1 MKKIGKQK
9 VTTPVL
15 LSLIKTFLK
24 SNEFLIYE
32 NKQIIDKKNEPL
44 YKKIIENFGERNLN
58 LHGILNVNFV
68 AKKLKTNPGQIL
80 DILKIKQDL
89 SSINE
94 TWVYDND
101 KTRNRLYNL
110 LQKFL
115 ILILQLTNF
124 RFMMPLKEIKD

>member
-1 MKKIGKQK
+1 M
-9 VTTPVL
+9 
-15 LSLIKTFLK
+15 KTFLK

-58 LHGILNVNFV
+58 LYGILNVNFV

-94 TWVYDND
+94 TWIYDND

-110 LQKFL
+110 LQKIFN
-115 ILILQLTNF
+115 INSTINKFQIYDV
-124 RFMMPLKEIKD
+124 LKEIKD

>member
-1 MKKIGKQK
+1 M
-9 VTTPVL
+9 
-15 LSLIKTFLK
+15 KTFLK

-32 NKQIIDKKNEPL
+32 NKQIIDNKNEPL

-58 LHGILNVNFV
+58 LYGILNVNFV

-110 LQKFL
+110 LQKIFNVNSTINKFQIYDALKRNKRL
-115 ILILQLTNF
+115 ITPSIDTIVSYC
-124 RFMMPLKEIKD
+124 KKD

>member
-1 MKKIGKQK
+1 MKN
-9 VTTPVL
+9 
-15 LSLIKTFLK
+15 FLK

-94 TWVYDND
+94 TWIYDND

-110 LQKFL
+110 LQKIFNVNSTINKFQIYDALKRNKRL
-115 ILILQLTNF
+115 ITPSIDTILSYCKKN
-124 RFMMPLKEIKD
+124 

>member
-1 MKKIGKQK
+1 M
-9 VTTPVL
+9 
-15 LSLIKTFLK
+15 KTFLK

-44 YKKIIENFGERNLN
+44 YKKIIENFDEKNLN
-58 LHGILNVNFV
+58 LHGILNVNII
-68 AKKLKTNPGQIL
+68 AKKFKINSRQIL

-110 LQKFL
+110 LQKF
-115 ILILQLTNF
+115 
-124 RFMMPLKEIKD
+124 